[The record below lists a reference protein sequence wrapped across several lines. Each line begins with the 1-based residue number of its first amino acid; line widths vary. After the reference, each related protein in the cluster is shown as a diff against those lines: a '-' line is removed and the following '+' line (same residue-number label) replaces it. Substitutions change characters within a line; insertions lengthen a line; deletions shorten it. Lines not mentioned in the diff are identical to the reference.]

1 MIAFSVPILIFEMK
15 MPSGILIP
23 YGWYIFRASWRVC
36 DYIIIKTVKHQNWG
50 MKVCIMCGG
59 EGTRLRPL
67 TFERPKPCIPIVNRP
82 SIQHLVSH
90 LSNMGFREVVM
101 TLGYMGKD
109 IEGALGDGSLFG
121 VDITYVHEKTK
132 LGTAGSVRNA
142 KRHLDGQDFL
152 VVGGDHVTDLNVLEF
167 YRTHQK
173 GKAIVS
179 IGLISIDD
187 PSEYGIAEI
196 DVSYDIKRF
205 KEKPAPGEIFSNL
218 ASTGMYVCSPEV
230 FDHIPSGKKFDF
242 ARDLFPHL
250 MQECPPL
257 KGWLARGNWTD
268 VGSPHSLRQAER
280 WKLQDIAIT
289 DIIGDLSMHG
299 AHVQGPVHLGDSIT
313 LGKNTRVIGPVAI
326 GPGTTIGNNVLI
338 GPYTSIGEKC
348 SVRNNAKIF
357 SSSLYDRVIIGSNTS
372 ISGSIIDND
381 THIGEGCSIENDTV
395 IGPRVVLRDRV
406 VIHSKTRL
414 WPEVVIG
421 DGTIV
426 KEHVLNDKF
435 DLRCEGS

>member
-1 MIAFSVPILIFEMK
+1 
-15 MPSGILIP
+15 
-23 YGWYIFRASWRVC
+23 
-36 DYIIIKTVKHQNWG
+36 

-101 TLGYMGKD
+101 TLGYKGTD
-109 IEGALGDGSLFG
+109 IEEALGDGSLFG
-121 VDITYVHEKTK
+121 VEITYVHEKTK
-132 LGTAGSVRNA
+132 LGTAGSVKNA
-142 KRHLDGQDFL
+142 QQYLDGQDFL

-167 YRTHQK
+167 YRAHQK
-173 GKAIVS
+173 EKAVAT

-187 PSEYGIAEI
+187 PGEYGIAEI
-196 DVSYDIKRF
+196 DVSYAIRRF
-205 KEKPAPGEIFSNL
+205 KEKPSPGEIFSNL

-230 FDHIPSGKKFDF
+230 FDHIPSGEKSDF
-242 ARDLFPHL
+242 ARDLFPCL
-250 MQECPPL
+250 MDKGLVL

-280 WKLQDIAIT
+280 WKLQDISIT

-299 AHVQGPVHLGDSIT
+299 AHVQGPVQLGDSIT
-313 LGKNTRVIGPVAI
+313 LGKNTKVIGPVAI
-326 GPGTTIGNNVLI
+326 GSGTTIGNNVLI
-338 GPYTSIGEKC
+338 GPYTSIGDRC
-348 SVRNNAKIF
+348 IIRNNAKIF
-357 SSSLYDRVIIGSNTS
+357 SSSLYNRVIIGANTT

-381 THIGEGCSIENDTV
+381 THIGEACSIENDTV
-395 IGPRVVLRDRV
+395 IGPRVVLRNHV
-406 VIHSKTRL
+406 VVHSKTRL
-414 WPEVVIG
+414 WPEVVVSEG
-421 DGTIV
+421 SIV